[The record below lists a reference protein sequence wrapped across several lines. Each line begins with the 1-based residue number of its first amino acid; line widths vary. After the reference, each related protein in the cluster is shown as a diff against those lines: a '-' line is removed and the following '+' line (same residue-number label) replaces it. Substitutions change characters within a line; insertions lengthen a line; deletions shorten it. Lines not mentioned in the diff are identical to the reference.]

1 MVCPV
6 CRYDEVSPPPLVVA
20 LRPSLRSGA
29 RIRRMVCTLCRVK
42 VVAVAVS
49 GTQTTVGCPRC
60 GLRWRVDGEGQ
71 VVRG

>member
-42 VVAVAVS
+42 VVAVVVS
-49 GTQTTVGCPRC
+49 GTQTTVGWPRW